1 MSSLFY
7 LFKSFRFQN
16 VLDSFNKVF
25 ETKNEKDMNIEAR
38 LHFVKNS
45 FNILNTLLKSI
56 DKFLSF
62 TDNVDI
68 QVKENLKDDEEI
80 SREMFIYKYINDS
93 IREIRK
99 LWDILMKMTYEYLKL
114 QIKNDQFA
122 YYFLI
127 QEKLYCIHRYIV
139 SINLVP
145 EKILNE
151 NRKHLSN
158 EEDKKD
164 QFLEDRYVLEIAPK
178 LLCEIDG
185 AIETIDNIL
194 SEELSSKKMDNFTY
208 VNFIFKFFFIFF

>member
-208 VNFIFKFFFIFF
+208 VNFIFKFFFIF